1 MIACDGLD
9 VYIGSNIRIRL
20 KEKVKIAY
28 LVFFNLF
35 VFVEWLK
42 QQSHQVHFTFIINAI
57 REKAFQLYIQDM
69 FDPEMYIV

>member
-35 VFVEWLK
+35 VFVE
-42 QQSHQVHFTFIINAI
+42 
-57 REKAFQLYIQDM
+57 
-69 FDPEMYIV
+69 